1 MRKQFLAELIFWD
14 QLIEVLR
21 DPNHDIQANLVSEAE
36 GGRIGSTDQRSGDG
50 VNLFDAIPIIECIIH
65 GLHAA
70 VASDPV
76 SNEIGRVFRNH
87 HTLAQPA
94 LSKSAHVF
102 HYLGI
107 GIRGR
112 DDLKELE
119 IAWWVKKVGSQ
130 ETAFEGLGAA
140 FSYPGEGN
148 TGSVGGDNGV
158 RVSNL
163 LNACHQLLLGL
174 QFFKDSFQNPV
185 SLFQA
190 LKVIFEVSKPDV
202 LSEALLHESRRFG
215 FQHPLK
221 AGLDDRISFL
231 ALGSR
236 WHDIQKV
243 NFQASVCCMGGYGR
257 AHRSSPQ
264 HSNPLNGIGHDATSK
279 IFVPFGGKCFT

>member
-1 MRKQFLAELIFWD
+1 MSKPPFHSMVNIQKGVRNFSSAPGRVHQAVHERVPDVACIAVFVSFGNEEAQPSTQVSLLLRCLDNGKFGILRGPVFKRFQIEHVKNRFASTLHALVEPAPGLIAKKIGFHHAQEYLVRKQFLAELIFWD

-36 GGRIGSTDQRSGDG
+36 GGRIGSTDQRAGDG

-119 IAWWVKKVGSQ
+119 IARRVKKVGSQ
-130 ETAFEGLGAA
+130 EMAFESLR
-140 FSYPGEGN
+140 
-148 TGSVGGDNGV
+148 T
-158 RVSNL
+158 
-163 LNACHQLLLGL
+163 
-174 QFFKDSFQNPV
+174 SFDDLRDRNP
-185 SLFQA
+185 
-190 LKVIFEVSKPDV
+190 
-202 LSEALLHESRRFG
+202 
-215 FQHPLK
+215 
-221 AGLDDRISFL
+221 
-231 ALGSR
+231 
-236 WHDIQKV
+236 
-243 NFQASVCCMGGYGR
+243 
-257 AHRSSPQ
+257 
-264 HSNPLNGIGHDATSK
+264 
-279 IFVPFGGKCFT
+279 